1 MEISTEDIVTTSLKL
16 ANWESL
22 PADSNIHVSGDNI
35 HRVLIAIDVSVAE
48 LILAKEIGCDGVIAH
63 HPIGISS
70 LNFHKVFDRHVEYM
84 IENDIPSDLAI
95 EATHKLKMRVS
106 TRSHASIYDQVV
118 HAAKLLKMPLVN
130 IHQPCD
136 EVMRRKIMEKIMAGS
151 TEYVSDIVSSIE
163 SIGEFKNVETRV
175 ETVFG
180 SSSNRAGRW
189 ALVVAAGTNGGYPI
203 AKLYFQHGIDT
214 VIYLH
219 IDYNDVMK
227 IQEEQLQGN
236 LVIMGHLA
244 GDSIGLNA
252 LADKLEEKG
261 IETVRLGIIPSV

>member
-1 MEISTEDIVTTSLKL
+1 MGINTEDIVKISLKL
-16 ANWESL
+16 ANWISL
-22 PADSNIHVSGDNI
+22 PADSNIHVRGDSM
-35 HRVLIAIDVSVAE
+35 HKVLIAIDVSIAE
-48 LILAKEIGCDGVIAH
+48 LILAKNLGCDGVIAH

-84 IENDIPSDLAI
+84 TENDISKDLAT
-95 EATHKLKMRVS
+95 EATRKLEMRVS
-106 TRSHASIYDQVV
+106 TRSHAAIYDQVI
-118 HAAKLLKMPLVN
+118 HAAKLLKMPLIN

-136 EVMRRKIMEKIMAGS
+136 EVMRRTILEKIIAGS
-151 TEYVSDIVSSIE
+151 TEYVSDILESIE
-163 SIGEFKNVETRV
+163 TIGEFKNAKTRV

-219 IDYNDVMK
+219 IDYSDILK
-227 IQEEQLQGN
+227 LQEEQLHGN

-261 IETVRLGIIPSV
+261 IETVRLGIIPSK

>member
-1 MEISTEDIVTTSLKL
+1 LGINTEEIVKTSLKL
-16 ANWESL
+16 ANWVRL

-35 HRVLIAIDVSVAE
+35 HKVLIAIDVGVAE
-48 LILAKEIGCDGVIAH
+48 LILAKNLGCDGVIAH

-70 LNFHKVFDRHVEYM
+70 LNFHKVFDRHLEYM
-84 IENDIPSDLAI
+84 TKNGIPKDLAK
-95 EATHKLKMRVS
+95 EATRRLEMRVS
-106 TRSHASIYDQVV
+106 TRSHAAIYDQVV

-136 EVMRRKIMEKIMAGS
+136 EVMRRTILDRIMAES
-151 TEYVSDIVSSIE
+151 IEYVSDIIKSIE
-163 SIGEFKNVETRV
+163 TIGEFKNVETRV

-180 SSSNRAGRW
+180 SSSNRVGRW

-219 IDYNDVMK
+219 IDYGDILK
-227 IQEEQLQGN
+227 LQEEQLRGN

-252 LADKLEEKG
+252 LADKLEEQG
-261 IETVRLGIIPSV
+261 IETVRLGIIPSI